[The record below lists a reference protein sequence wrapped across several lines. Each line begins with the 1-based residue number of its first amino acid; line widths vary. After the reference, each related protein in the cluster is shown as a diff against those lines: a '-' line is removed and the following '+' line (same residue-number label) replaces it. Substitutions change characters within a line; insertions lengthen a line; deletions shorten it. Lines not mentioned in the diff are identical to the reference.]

1 MKFERIKKEL
11 SKQLAL
17 IAKKIETGNCELTE
31 EQMVNIFS
39 VISTEV
45 MSKEQACSF
54 LNISRSKFDSLV
66 REGKLPK
73 GRKVS
78 GFKELFW
85 NKNDLILAVEDM
97 RDE

>member
-1 MKFERIKKEL
+1 MNFERIKKEL

>member
-1 MKFERIKKEL
+1 MKIIINEL
-11 SKQLAL
+11 VKQLRV
-17 IAKKIETGNCELTE
+17 IADKIEDGTCELTQ
-31 EQMVNIFS
+31 EQAINLFS
-39 VISTEV
+39 VIGTEV
-45 MSKEQACSF
+45 LSKEQACLF

-85 NKNDLILAVEDM
+85 NKNDLILAIEDM
-97 RDE
+97 KEE

>member
-1 MKFERIKKEL
+1 MNFERIKKEL
-11 SKQLAL
+11 SKQLTL

-66 REGKLPK
+66 HEGKLPK

>member
-1 MKFERIKKEL
+1 MNFERIKKEL
-11 SKQLAL
+11 SKQLTL

-73 GRKVS
+73 GIKVS

>member
-1 MKFERIKKEL
+1 MNNMNFERIKKEL
-11 SKQLAL
+11 SKQLTL

-85 NKNDLILAVEDM
+85 NNGLS
-97 RDE
+97 